1 MAGPSSVVLM
11 SGGIESAVLLYN
23 WRSSSALL
31 HPLYINYGQRGAA
44 MEERASDKIC
54 NNLGLE
60 LSRIDMSA
68 VGNKFRELQHGAKS
82 FVPLPHRNLV
92 ILGLAASY
100 ASQVGSSKVALGLN
114 KDDLGS
120 YSSASQNFMD
130 SFRSTAASLEPP
142 VTLIAPLSHF
152 TKAEVI
158 RLGKRLGVPFAD
170 TYSCMV
176 GRPVHCGRCHQCR
189 SRQLA
194 FASASEQ
201 EPAGFYER

>member
-1 MAGPSSVVLM
+1 MAGTSSVVLM
-11 SGGIESAVLLYN
+11 SGGIESAALLYH

-44 MEERASDKIC
+44 MEEQASDKIC
-54 NNLGLE
+54 TKLGLQ
-60 LSRIDMSA
+60 LSRIDMSG
-68 VGNKFRELQHGAKS
+68 VGEQFRALQRQAKS

-100 ASQVGSSKVALGLN
+100 ASQLGSNVVALGLN
-114 KDDLGS
+114 KEDLGS
-120 YSSASQNFMD
+120 YSSASQTFLD
-130 SFRSTAASLEPP
+130 SFRSTAASLQPP
-142 VTLIAPLSHF
+142 VTLLTPLSHL

-158 RLGKRLGVPFAD
+158 SLGKSLGVPLGD

-201 EPAGFYER
+201 EPAGFYEK

>member
-100 ASQVGSSKVALGLN
+100 ASQVFNTS
-114 KDDLGS
+114 
-120 YSSASQNFMD
+120 
-130 SFRSTAASLEPP
+130 
-142 VTLIAPLSHF
+142 PL
-152 TKAEVI
+152 
-158 RLGKRLGVPFAD
+158 
-170 TYSCMV
+170 
-176 GRPVHCGRCHQCR
+176 
-189 SRQLA
+189 
-194 FASASEQ
+194 
-201 EPAGFYER
+201 